1 MQELQERS
9 KGNTTQINRLSQTNQ
24 QALNYQAEIQSYEA
38 QLNKI
43 NGFLSKEI
51 DVTGLINS
59 IVELK
64 PVTMEISEISLKENL
79 NLQTKMPFELNIQ
92 GVTTDLEAIEL
103 YKEDIVKVLG
113 SDYQLETEASLLST
127 YNYNYKI
134 KTAINK

>member
-1 MQELQERS
+1 
-9 KGNTTQINRLSQTNQ
+9 
-24 QALNYQAEIQSYEA
+24 
-38 QLNKI
+38 
-43 NGFLSKEI
+43 
-51 DVTGLINS
+51 
-59 IVELK
+59 
-64 PVTMEISEISLKENL
+64 MEISEISLKENL